1 MILGTSKQHLVKTLW
16 LQEKLTPET
25 YTVECVET
33 KNTPVLHLFFFWLA
47 MVISDGV
54 KCTTIDR
61 DGAREYNTDLKSDHE
76 EAGNKLLLHTYDAS
90 RQGLSVTVLSENAD
104 VLIVAVLKSQILRE
118 K

>member
-1 MILGTSKQHLVKTLW
+1 MFII
-16 LQEKLTPET
+16 
-25 YTVECVET
+25 
-33 KNTPVLHLFFFWLA
+33 FFWLA
-47 MVISDGV
+47 SGISDGV

-76 EAGNKLLLHTYDAS
+76 EAGNKVLLHAYDAS

-104 VLIVAVLKSQILRE
+104 VIIVTVPKSQSLHE